1 MTSPRTVARLIGVLT
16 LLTVIGGAYALGYV
30 SDRLIIWRDP
40 TATAANLLAHR
51 NLYLST
57 VAVYFVELALSIA
70 SAALYYMLLKPA
82 GRNRAPV
89 TPSTGKAA
97 NAIKPGSRALFDGPL
112 SLPRSPRLHLPG
124 GATPN
129 GVSRGL

>member
-51 NLYLST
+51 NLYLSA

-82 GRNRAPV
+82 GRSLALV
-89 TPSTGKAA
+89 TLCLGMLAH
-97 NAIKPGSRALFDGPL
+97 AIKTGARVLFPAPLYLLGSTRFYTLRAQTL
-112 SLPRSPRLHLPG
+112 
-124 GATPN
+124 
-129 GVSRGL
+129 

>member
-51 NLYLST
+51 NLYLSA

-82 GRNRAPV
+82 GRSLAPV
-89 TPSTGKAA
+89 TPGMGMLA
-97 NAIKPGSRALFDGPL
+97 NAIKTGARGPFAGPL
-112 SLPRSPRLHLPG
+112 YLLRNTRVHNVG
-124 GATPN
+124 GDTPHY
-129 GVSRGL
+129 LF